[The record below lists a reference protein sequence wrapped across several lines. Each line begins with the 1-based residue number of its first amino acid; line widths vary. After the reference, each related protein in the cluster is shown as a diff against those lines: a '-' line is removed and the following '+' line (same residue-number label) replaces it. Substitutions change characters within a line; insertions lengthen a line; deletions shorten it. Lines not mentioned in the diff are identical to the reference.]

1 MDKYEYLTCED
12 LGYKPGVVEQAKFES
27 YSLGKTFDKGLKVD
41 DKEEWHLK
49 RIKNIEDKNEKQ
61 SRNDF
66 DKLNKNAFKKLNFM
80 SKAGLDSREIFY
92 EIKKL
97 DKEIDYKKTNL
108 CTRKWNDLS
117 MTLIFLKD

>member
-1 MDKYEYLTCED
+1 M
-12 LGYKPGVVEQAKFES
+12 
-27 YSLGKTFDKGLKVD
+27 
-41 DKEEWHLK
+41 K

-108 CTRKWNDLS
+108 CTQKWNDLS